1 MLKYLFIVASIV
13 QIYAYWNHVKLFK
26 DNKNNEY
33 LVTCIAD
40 NYKNQPYDIKDQN
53 ITSILKHRGV
63 RNMTYHF

>member
-26 DNKNNEY
+26 DNKNNEN

-40 NYKNQPYDIKDQN
+40 NYKNQPYDIKD
-53 ITSILKHRGV
+53 
-63 RNMTYHF
+63 